1 MNQNQ
6 KFVSVILKVVGEL
19 TSLADSLLVGQ
30 AAANP
35 KVTFNHLVDKAK
47 TDFDAVKPEED

>member
-6 KFVSVILKVVGEL
+6 KFVSIILKVVGEL
-19 TSLADSLLVGQ
+19 SGLADSLLSGQ

-47 TDFDAVKPEED
+47 TDFDAVKGDE